1 MFENSLKC
9 RSWIFIYELLST
21 QNVNI
26 DRFARNVE
34 CDCLGDFQTLCGG
47 IIQKIAMQGHQGEEK
62 ATSTECYYT
71 ALHQKFTS
79 KGRRR
84 PDNTHDPNQSDCG
97 GGSQH
102 KEIG

>member
-1 MFENSLKC
+1 MSQLNS
-9 RSWIFIYELLST
+9 IFELLST

-34 CDCLGDFQTLCGG
+34 CDCLGYFQTLCGG

-71 ALHQKFTS
+71 ALHQKFTG
-79 KGRRR
+79 KGRWR
-84 PDNTHDPNQSDCG
+84 PDSTHDPNQSDGRDC
-97 GGSQH
+97 
-102 KEIG
+102 